1 MKEST
6 IQELQKE
13 IEHLNRLNE
22 IVAKQALLDARTV
35 KMLVAAGFVTD
46 EKVDEARALLRPLA

>member
-1 MKEST
+1 MKEPT

-13 IEHLNRLNE
+13 IESLKRLNE
-22 IVAKQALLDARTV
+22 AVVKQALLDSRTV

-46 EKVDEARALLRPLA
+46 EKVDEARALLRPLS